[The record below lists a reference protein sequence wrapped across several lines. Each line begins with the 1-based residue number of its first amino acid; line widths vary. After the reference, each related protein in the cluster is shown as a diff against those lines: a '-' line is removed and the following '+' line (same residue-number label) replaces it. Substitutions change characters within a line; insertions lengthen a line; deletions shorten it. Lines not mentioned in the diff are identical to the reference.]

1 MNSIFL
7 ACRYGLANVAS
18 SRSLIDSSS
27 DFDLTLTSHTDR
39 VRRVFMA
46 IESACSGLRPA
57 RVILYLAKED
67 WNGPLPTSLL
77 RLKDRGLEI
86 RECENLGPHKKQ
98 QGYLSQQESFE
109 RPLVTIDDDVF
120 YAPDLLERLR
130 NAWNANPHEIHCSRA
145 RRMLIQRGQLM
156 PYRTWPLCD
165 VPHPS
170 HLTFPTGVGGVIYP
184 PSFLARL
191 KAAGDGFKKSCP
203 FADDI
208 WVHCQAVTNAVKIR
222 QLTATSARFPDIP
235 GSRRTGLF
243 RSNLREGGNDR
254 QLLSTF
260 SPELI
265 AWLGS
270 SGGATLGSRHVAGH
284 VSSERVA

>member
-1 MNSIFL
+1 
-7 ACRYGLANVAS
+7 
-18 SRSLIDSSS
+18 
-27 DFDLTLTSHTDR
+27 
-39 VRRVFMA
+39 MA

-57 RVILYLAKED
+57 RVILYLAKDD
-67 WNGPLPTSLL
+67 WKGPLPSSLI

-145 RRMLIQRGQLM
+145 RRVLIQQGELM
-156 PYRTWPLCD
+156 PYRTWPLCK
-165 VPHPS
+165 VSQAS
-170 HLTFPTGVGGVIYP
+170 HLTFSTGVGGGIYP
-184 PSFLARL
+184 PSFLAQL
-191 KAAGDGFKKSCP
+191 KAAGDGFRKSCP

-208 WVHCQAVTNAVKIR
+208 WIHCQAAKSAVKVR

-243 RSNLREGGNDR
+243 RSNLRDGGNDR
-254 QLLSTF
+254 QLLHTF
-260 SPELI
+260 SAELV
-265 AWLGS
+265 AWLESCEGVPVTKRTDAKQTS
-270 SGGATLGSRHVAGH
+270 TEDAA
-284 VSSERVA
+284 

>member
-1 MNSIFL
+1 MNSFFL
-7 ACRYGLANVAS
+7 ACRYHLANVAS
-18 SRSLIDSSS
+18 SRSLIDPSS
-27 DFDLTLTSHTDR
+27 DFDLSVTSHTDR
-39 VRRVFMA
+39 VRRAFMA
-46 IESACSGLRPA
+46 IESACSGQRPA

-67 WNGPLPTSLL
+67 WKGPLPTSLL
-77 RLKDRGLEI
+77 RLKERGLEI
-86 RECENLGPHKKQ
+86 RECEDLGPHKKQ

-120 YAPDLLERLR
+120 YTPDLLQRLR

-165 VPHPS
+165 TPHPS

-184 PSFLARL
+184 PSFLAQL
-191 KAAGDGFKKSCP
+191 KAAGTGFKKSCP
-203 FADDI
+203 LADDI

-222 QLTATSARFPDIP
+222 QLAATSARFPDIP

-243 RSNLREGGNDR
+243 RSNLRDGGNDR
-254 QLLSTF
+254 QLVSTF
-260 SPELI
+260 PAELI

-270 SGGATLGSRHVAGH
+270 SGVSTSGSRPVAERA
-284 VSSERVA
+284 SSEKAA